1 MEREINIDYG
11 RAMMKSYDIRKLGGL
26 MMLCLLTIL
35 MVGCSKTEISCP
47 AQAPADLSRV
57 LEYADDDQFPF
68 RFPLDELGEKVYP
81 DPAIICTYAS
91 YKAEY
96 KFHAA
101 EDYYL
106 PSGTP
111 VYAIADGLIS
121 YSGPRR
127 GYGWLIIIDHAQADI
142 YSLYGHLSPSRWKLE
157 PGPVEKGDLIA
168 YLGDPDENGG
178 SPEEPLPP
186 HLHFG
191 IRVGQRNDYPGMGEW
206 RWQAGW
212 IKPCP
217 MDLGWMNPSLVITSQ
232 DIHIG
237 DLYKPT
243 TGFLA
248 KWWIDILFSSIF
260 IFYGIGMFIIAER
273 QKKPIIIVAPGIVY
287 LVALWVFNDSGVILN
302 NVLIAMATLSITV
315 GVYKLIR
322 QNTKKSK
329 VQA

>member
-1 MEREINIDYG
+1 
-11 RAMMKSYDIRKLGGL
+11 MMKWYDIRKLGGL
-26 MMLCLLTIL
+26 MMLCLLAVL

-57 LEYADDDQFPF
+57 LEYADDDQLPF
-68 RFPLDELGEKVYP
+68 RFPLDELGERVYP
-81 DPAIICTYAS
+81 APAIFGKHTCNET
-91 YKAEY
+91 ECE
-96 KFHAA
+96 FHAA

-106 PSGTP
+106 PAGTP
-111 VYAIADGLIS
+111 VYAIADGVIS
-121 YSGPRR
+121 FSGPMG
-127 GYGWLIIIDHAQADI
+127 GYGWLIIIDHPQADI

-178 SPEEPLPP
+178 STEEPLPT

-191 IRVGQRNDYPGMGEW
+191 IRIGQRNDYPGMGEW

-217 MDLGWMNPSLVITSQ
+217 VELGWMNPSLVITSQ

-237 DLYKPT
+237 DLHKPT

-248 KWWIDILFSSIF
+248 KWGIDILFSSIY
-260 IFYGIGMFIIAER
+260 IFWGIGMFIIAER
-273 QKKPIIIVAPGIVY
+273 QKKPMIIVATGIVY
-287 LVALWVFNDSGVILN
+287 LVALWVFTNKGVILN
-302 NVLIAMATLSITV
+302 DVLIAMATLSITV

-322 QNTKKSK
+322 QNTMKSK

>member
-1 MEREINIDYG
+1 
-11 RAMMKSYDIRKLGGL
+11 MMKWYDIRKLGGL
-26 MMLCLLTIL
+26 MMLCLLAVL

-57 LEYADDDQFPF
+57 LEYADDDQLPF
-68 RFPLDELGEKVYP
+68 RFPLDELGERVYP
-81 DPAIICTYAS
+81 APAIFGKHTCNET
-91 YKAEY
+91 ECE
-96 KFHAA
+96 FHAA

-106 PSGTP
+106 PAGTP
-111 VYAIADGLIS
+111 VYAIADGVIS
-121 YSGPRR
+121 FSGPMG
-127 GYGWLIIIDHAQADI
+127 GYGWLIIIDHPQADI

-178 SPEEPLPP
+178 STEEPLPT

-191 IRVGQRNDYPGMGEW
+191 IRIGQRNDYPGMGEW

-217 MDLGWMNPSLVITSQ
+217 VELGWMNPSLVITSQ

-248 KWWIDILFSSIF
+248 KWGIDILFSSIY
-260 IFYGIGMFIIAER
+260 IFWGIGMFIIAER
-273 QKKPIIIVAPGIVY
+273 QKKPMIIVATGIVY
-287 LVALWVFNDSGVILN
+287 LVALWVFTNKGVILN
-302 NVLIAMATLSITV
+302 DVLIAMATLSITV

-322 QNTKKSK
+322 QNTMKSK

>member
-1 MEREINIDYG
+1 
-11 RAMMKSYDIRKLGGL
+11 MKWFEIRKLGGL
-26 MMLCLLTIL
+26 MMFCLLAAL

-57 LEYADDDQFPF
+57 LEYADDDQLPF
-68 RFPLDELGEKVYP
+68 RFPLDELGERVYP
-81 DPAIICTYAS
+81 APAIFGKHTCNET
-91 YKAEY
+91 ECE
-96 KFHAA
+96 FHAA

-106 PSGTP
+106 PATP
-111 VYAIADGLIS
+111 VYAIADGVIS
-121 YSGPRR
+121 FSGPMG
-127 GYGWLIIIDHAQADI
+127 GYGWLIIIDHPQADI

-157 PGPVEKGDLIA
+157 PGSVEKGDLIA

-178 SPEEPLPP
+178 SPEDPLRT

-191 IRVGQRNDYPGMGEW
+191 IRIGQRNDYPGMGEW

-217 MDLGWMNPSLVITSQ
+217 VELGWMNPSLVITSQ

-248 KWWIDILFSSIF
+248 KWWVDILFSSIY
-260 IFYGIGMFIIAER
+260 IFWGIGMFIIAER
-273 QKKPIIIVAPGIVY
+273 QKKPMIIVATGIVY
-287 LVALWVFNDSGVILN
+287 LVALWVFTNKGVILN
-302 NVLIAMATLSITV
+302 DVLIAMATLSITV

-322 QNTKKSK
+322 QNTMKSK